1 MDHTKK
7 RSPPLPQEEDR
18 RFASQAAQ
26 AKEYLESHE
35 LLPFVRALLQTV
47 IRDRPNDPYNFIA
60 DQFRLAASAVIKPCQ
75 PSQAESND
83 AGAAFSE
90 PLLKNVIPEEAPAA
104 PSVTMKAEHNL
115 PIFAQRTPPIE
126 ESMEQPADVES
137 LRLQVR
143 DALGEAVE
151 DGRLQKFMEEA
162 ASQPFAAKAEPLVVQ
177 RKSPPPLPKAK
188 IVPQE
193 AWRGKTGTALEA
205 QMDPLTGEA
214 RLARMPVSIEE
225 NAVEE
230 AQGPLDAMSVGSH
243 EDDLKLAKAHATGLP
258 ESFDFQALNVEEARK
273 KREETTAMDSGAQA
287 THLPESPAVVEEVP
301 QQREETTISVAQATD
316 LPVSPATEESGVK
329 WSEGGVVTV
338 VGHHDV
344 NMYHSREKRR
354 PSVWHKPP
362 TFRPATEEVPQ
373 QREETTISV
382 AQATDLPVSP
392 ATEEPRPKEDTTAID
407 SGANDLP
414 VSPTAEEVLLPERL
428 ERLRQKA
435 QEALLQGAQSG
446 ELWSLLQRHAAQK
459 AQSELLEASRSG
471 RLQGALKQL
480 QPEVEQIR
488 QHAVESLVTAARS
501 GRLLQTLQ
509 CTMKCSDLQ
518 RTRKESRE
526 MVAAA
531 ADSGRLEEALRDARL
546 QPEGGDL
553 ETLRLLTREAMLMA
567 AQSGELAHVLES
579 VTGQPGQGAQPG
591 PQGPGKNPSHPML
604 RKQDTPESSILDLS
618 EVGAEPSERPSV
630 HTMVAERIVQELRL
644 AADKEAVRQRNLDIK
659 EKAGKTCQTMQFL
672 GT

>member
-316 LPVSPATEESGVK
+316 LPVSPATEE
-329 WSEGGVVTV
+329 
-338 VGHHDV
+338 
-344 NMYHSREKRR
+344 
-354 PSVWHKPP
+354 
-362 TFRPATEEVPQ
+362 VPQ

>member
-301 QQREETTISVAQATD
+301 QQREETTISVASTTAERRDDHQCGT
-316 LPVSPATEESGVK
+316 S
-329 WSEGGVVTV
+329 
-338 VGHHDV
+338 H
-344 NMYHSREKRR
+344 R
-354 PSVWHKPP
+354 PS
-362 TFRPATEEVPQ
+362 ATEEVPQ

>member
-301 QQREETTISVAQATD
+301 QQREETTISVAT
-316 LPVSPATEESGVK
+316 
-329 WSEGGVVTV
+329 
-338 VGHHDV
+338 
-344 NMYHSREKRR
+344 
-354 PSVWHKPP
+354 
-362 TFRPATEEVPQ
+362 TEEVPQ